1 MRKNTELNDNEIL
14 KTRSLLVR
22 IIEEDKKLIPNTQQK
37 LKTVETFRRV
47 WESRE
52 EGDSQE
58 LRKNTVMML
67 RDFTIRMMNGWYR
80 KDCYVRP

>member
-22 IIEEDKKLIPNTQQK
+22 IIEEDKKFIPNNQQK

-47 WESRE
+47 WESRK

-58 LRKNTVMML
+58 LRKNPVMML
-67 RDFTIRMMNGWYR
+67 RDFTIRMMNG
-80 KDCYVRP
+80 

>member
-22 IIEEDKKLIPNTQQK
+22 IIEGDKKFIPNTQQK

-52 EGDSQE
+52 QGDSPE

-67 RDFTIRMMNGWYR
+67 RDFTVRMMNG
-80 KDCYVRP
+80 

>member
-58 LRKNTVMML
+58 LRKNTVLML
-67 RDFTIRMMNGWYR
+67 RDFPVRMMNG
-80 KDCYVRP
+80 

>member
-22 IIEEDKKLIPNTQQK
+22 IIEEDKKFIPNNQQK
-37 LKTVETFRRV
+37 LKTVETFSRV

-52 EGDSQE
+52 EGDSAE
-58 LRKNTVMML
+58 LRKNTVLML
-67 RDFTIRMMNGWYR
+67 RDFTVRMMNG
-80 KDCYVRP
+80 

>member
-22 IIEEDKKLIPNTQQK
+22 IIEEDKKFIPNNQQK

-58 LRKNTVMML
+58 LRKNTVLML
-67 RDFTIRMMNGWYR
+67 RDFTVRMMNG
-80 KDCYVRP
+80 

>member
-22 IIEEDKKLIPNTQQK
+22 IIEEDKKFIPNNQQK

-52 EGDSQE
+52 EGDSAE
-58 LRKNTVMML
+58 LRKNTVLML
-67 RDFTIRMMNGWYR
+67 RDFTVRMMNG
-80 KDCYVRP
+80 

>member
-22 IIEEDKKLIPNTQQK
+22 IIEEDKKFIPNNQQK

-47 WESRE
+47 WESRK

-58 LRKNTVMML
+58 LRKHTVMML
-67 RDFTIRMMNGWYR
+67 RDFTVRMMNG
-80 KDCYVRP
+80 

>member
-22 IIEEDKKLIPNTQQK
+22 IIEEDKKFIPNNQQK

-52 EGDSQE
+52 QGDSPE

-67 RDFTIRMMNGWYR
+67 RDFTVRMMNG
-80 KDCYVRP
+80 

>member
-58 LRKNTVMML
+58 LLKYTVMML
-67 RDFTIRMMNGWYR
+67 RDFTIRMMNG
-80 KDCYVRP
+80 

>member
-67 RDFTIRMMNGWYR
+67 RDFTIRMMNG
-80 KDCYVRP
+80 

>member
-22 IIEEDKKLIPNTQQK
+22 IIEGDKKFIPNSQQK

-52 EGDSQE
+52 QGDSPE
-58 LRKNTVMML
+58 LRKDTVMML
-67 RDFTIRMMNGWYR
+67 RDFTVRMMNG
-80 KDCYVRP
+80 

>member
-52 EGDSQE
+52 EGDSKE
-58 LRKNTVMML
+58 LRKNTVLML
-67 RDFTIRMMNGWYR
+67 RDFTVRMMNG
-80 KDCYVRP
+80 

>member
-1 MRKNTELNDNEIL
+1 MRKNTELNDSEIL

-22 IIEEDKKLIPNTQQK
+22 IIEGDEKFIPNSQQK

-52 EGDSQE
+52 EGDSPE
-58 LRKNTVMML
+58 LRKDTILML
-67 RDFTIRMMNGWYR
+67 RDFTVRMMNG
-80 KDCYVRP
+80 

>member
-22 IIEEDKKLIPNTQQK
+22 IIEEDKKFIPNHQQK

-58 LRKNTVMML
+58 LRKNTVLML
-67 RDFTIRMMNGWYR
+67 RDFTVRMMNG
-80 KDCYVRP
+80 

>member
-22 IIEEDKKLIPNTQQK
+22 IIEGDKKFIPNTQQK

-52 EGDSQE
+52 QGDSPE
-58 LRKNTVMML
+58 LRKDTVLML
-67 RDFTIRMMNGWYR
+67 RDFTVRMMNG
-80 KDCYVRP
+80 

>member
-22 IIEEDKKLIPNTQQK
+22 IIEEDKKFIPNNQQK

-47 WESRE
+47 WESRK

-58 LRKNTVMML
+58 LRKDTILML
-67 RDFTIRMMNGWYR
+67 RDFTVRMMNG
-80 KDCYVRP
+80 

>member
-1 MRKNTELNDNEIL
+1 MRKTTELNDNEIL

-22 IIEEDKKLIPNTQQK
+22 IIEGDKKFIPNTQQK

-52 EGDSQE
+52 QGDSPE

-67 RDFTIRMMNGWYR
+67 RDFTVRMMNG
-80 KDCYVRP
+80 

>member
-1 MRKNTELNDNEIL
+1 MRKNTEVNDNEIL

-22 IIEEDKKLIPNTQQK
+22 IIEEDKKFIPNNQQK

-67 RDFTIRMMNGWYR
+67 RDFTIRMMNG
-80 KDCYVRP
+80 

>member
-58 LRKNTVMML
+58 LRKNTVLML
-67 RDFTIRMMNGWYR
+67 RDFTVRMMNG
-80 KDCYVRP
+80 

>member
-22 IIEEDKKLIPNTQQK
+22 IIEEDKKFIPNNQQK

>member
-22 IIEEDKKLIPNTQQK
+22 IIEEDKKFIPNNQQK

-67 RDFTIRMMNGWYR
+67 RDFTIRMMNG
-80 KDCYVRP
+80 

>member
-22 IIEEDKKLIPNTQQK
+22 IIEEDKKFIPNNQQK

-58 LRKNTVMML
+58 LRKNTVLML
-67 RDFTIRMMNGWYR
+67 RDLPVRMMNG
-80 KDCYVRP
+80 

>member
-1 MRKNTELNDNEIL
+1 MNFKILVSKSCNSEFNDNEIL

-22 IIEEDKKLIPNTQQK
+22 IIEEDKKLIPNSEQK

-52 EGDSQE
+52 SGDSPA
-58 LRKNTVMML
+58 LRKNTVQML
-67 RDFTIRMMNGWYR
+67 RDFTVRMVNG
-80 KDCYVRP
+80 

>member
-22 IIEEDKKLIPNTQQK
+22 IIEGDKKFIPNTQQK

-52 EGDSQE
+52 QGDSPE
-58 LRKNTVMML
+58 LRKDTVMML
-67 RDFTIRMMNGWYR
+67 RDFTVRMMNG
-80 KDCYVRP
+80 

>member
-1 MRKNTELNDNEIL
+1 MKKYELNDNEIL

-22 IIEEDKKLIPNTQQK
+22 IIEGDKKFIPNTQQK

-52 EGDSQE
+52 QGDSPE

-67 RDFTIRMMNGWYR
+67 RDFTVRMMDG
-80 KDCYVRP
+80 

>member
-22 IIEEDKKLIPNTQQK
+22 IIEGDKKFIPNTQQK

-52 EGDSQE
+52 QGDSPE

-67 RDFTIRMMNGWYR
+67 RDFTVRMMDG
-80 KDCYVRP
+80 

>member
-22 IIEEDKKLIPNTQQK
+22 IIEEDKKFIPNNQQK

-47 WESRE
+47 WESRK

-67 RDFTIRMMNGWYR
+67 RDFTVRMMNG
-80 KDCYVRP
+80 

>member
-22 IIEEDKKLIPNTQQK
+22 IIEEDKKFIPNNQQK

-47 WESRE
+47 WESRK

-58 LRKNTVMML
+58 LRKNTLMML
-67 RDFTIRMMNGWYR
+67 RDFTVRMMNG
-80 KDCYVRP
+80 

>member
-22 IIEEDKKLIPNTQQK
+22 IIEEDKKFIPNNQQK
-37 LKTVETFRRV
+37 RKTVETFRRV

-58 LRKNTVMML
+58 LRKNTVLML
-67 RDFTIRMMNGWYR
+67 RDFTVRMMNG
-80 KDCYVRP
+80 

>member
-22 IIEEDKKLIPNTQQK
+22 IIEEDKKFIPNNQQK
-37 LKTVETFRRV
+37 LKPVETFRRV

-58 LRKNTVMML
+58 LRKNPVLML
-67 RDFTIRMMNGWYR
+67 RDFTVRMMNG
-80 KDCYVRP
+80 